1 MMLHRQVAVPPI
13 LFCPSSV
20 SWFAPRSRLRCRVLF
35 CFRFATATGT
45 SQLSSADPTRLA
57 PSWTFTQPPI
67 SLSTLAGS
75 YPAFALLTRLR
86 ERTCSLLQLSSRVDC
101 SARALTCCFVR
112 QPCFSPRQETG
123 SREVPLILRLCVL
136 RRSAQDERRI
146 ACLPSEA
153 AGNRT
158 LNPQLKRLLLCQLSY
173 RPVLHRA

>member
-1 MMLHRQVAVPPI
+1 MLHRQVAVPPI

-20 SWFAPRSRLRCRVLF
+20 SRFAPRSRLRCRVLF
-35 CFRFATATGT
+35 CFRVATATGT
-45 SQLSSADPTRLA
+45 SRPTPADPTRLA

-75 YPAFALLTRLR
+75 YPAFALLTRSR

-101 SARALTCCFVR
+101 SARALTYFFVR

-123 SREVPLILRLCVL
+123 SREVPLTCMRDGSL
-136 RRSAQDERRI
+136 
-146 ACLPSEA
+146 ACRSEA